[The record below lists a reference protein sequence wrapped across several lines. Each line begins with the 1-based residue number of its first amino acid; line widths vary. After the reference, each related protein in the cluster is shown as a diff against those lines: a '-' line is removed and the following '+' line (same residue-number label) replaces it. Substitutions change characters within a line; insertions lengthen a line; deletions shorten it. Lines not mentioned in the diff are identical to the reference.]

1 MWNASL
7 ASQLATFRLNLR
19 DQTVQVQFLGD
30 VNFLQID
37 LAVLVHHDQRADDLF
52 VHHVRVRFALV
63 GTLIQLLRQLL
74 EEHRFDFVLAIV
86 RGVGFDDLEFG
97 RMFLNPSERIKKKHS
112 GKHTFKT
119 CAVVRQVLSSS
130 NV

>member
-1 MWNASL
+1 MECLYLRTCSD
-7 ASQLATFRLNLR
+7 LNPR

-37 LAVLVHHDQRADDLF
+37 LAILVHHDQRTDDLL

-63 GTLIQLLRQLL
+63 GALIQLLRQLL
-74 EEHRFDFVLAIV
+74 DEDRLDFVLAIV

-97 RMFLNPSERIKKKHS
+97 RRFLQQDPKTANPSSI
-112 GKHTFKT
+112 HTFKI